1 MPPPV
6 RNLFE
11 PISGVAGE
19 LATPM
24 LDGAGFRLEHI
35 ASNGAASA
43 PGFWYDQP
51 APEWVAV
58 VRGHATLEFAD
69 GQLALQPGDSLLIPA
84 HLKHR
89 VASTSADAVWL
100 ALHLRDI
107 MSVEVGP
114 TPALAPHSPE
124 IKT

>member
-1 MPPPV
+1 MLPTI
-6 RNLFE
+6 RNLFAPNPGLE
-11 PISGVAGE
+11 DERVASVIE
-19 LATPM
+19 
-24 LDGAGFRLEHI
+24 GAGFRLEHI

-51 APEWVAV
+51 APEWVAL

-69 GQLALQPGDSLLIPA
+69 GKLALQPGDSLVIPA

-100 ALHLRDI
+100 ALHVRDI

-114 TPALAPHSPE
+114 AAALAPHSPE
-124 IKT
+124 TKT